1 MKDEYGSKFKIPML
15 LDTSYLDLEF
25 TFRTKDGLSLRP
37 LSAKTVLIILA
48 SIILWAFLMFQSFIP
63 SGGVIA
69 VIVFTLAWIF
79 ITTMMAKTD
88 QTKRSGIELVIPL
101 INYVPKHNRNLT
113 VRLVDDVARLQNLTK
128 VKDVTEEDAMIYFMD
143 GTIGFAYR
151 IVGSASILMFDQ
163 DKLMILNKVDGFYR
177 KLDSNV
183 ELIFDTV
190 KESQRTDV
198 QVDSLKKRYKR
209 YKQVGA
215 NSPGLDKLFREQYD
229 VLKIGVGDR
238 FKSLHQ
244 YLIVK
249 ANNPE
254 ALLSFEALLRSDV
267 ENEGIMFKRAEALS
281 YDDTCEYFKSIYGE

>member
-1 MKDEYGSKFKIPML
+1 MNEEYGTQFKIPML
-15 LDTSYLDLEF
+15 LDQSYLDLEF

-37 LSAKTVLIILA
+37 LSAKTVLIIL
-48 SIILWAFLMFQSFIP
+48 SSVMLWFFLMFKSFIP
-63 SGGVIA
+63 SGGIIA
-69 VIVFTLAWIF
+69 IIIFTLAWIF
-79 ITTMMAKTD
+79 ITVMMAKTD
-88 QTKRSGIELVIPL
+88 KTKRSGLELIIPL
-101 INYVPKHNRNLT
+101 INYVPNQNRNVSL
-113 VRLVDDVARLQNLTK
+113 RLVDDVTRLQNLTK
-128 VKDVTEEDAMIYFMD
+128 VKDVSEEDAMIYFTD

-163 DKLMILNKVDGFYR
+163 DKLMILNKVDAFYR
-177 KLDSNV
+177 KLDSNI

-198 QVDSLKKRYKR
+198 QLKSLKQKYAR
-209 YKQVGA
+209 YKQSGT
-215 NSPGLDKLFREQYD
+215 NSPGLTQLFHEQHD

-249 ANNPE
+249 ANNPD
-254 ALLSFEALLRSDV
+254 ALMGFEQLLRSDV

-281 YDDTCEYFKSIYGE
+281 YADTCAYFKSIYGE